1 MRWKCSDATT
11 TLHRIPGWAGCPV
24 ALCYDSEEDSVPRYL
39 AILETEVE
47 YGSGL
52 SDYKLCRHG
61 DGTRLEEIL
70 IYSKRWG

>member
-1 MRWKCSDATT
+1 
-11 TLHRIPGWAGCPV
+11 
-24 ALCYDSEEDSVPRYL
+24 VPRYL
-39 AILETEVE
+39 AILETEVV

-52 SDYKLCRHG
+52 ADYKLCRHG

>member
-1 MRWKCSDATT
+1 MEVFRCYNDTTSDSGV
-11 TLHRIPGWAGCPV
+11 GWVSGRPM
-24 ALCYDSEEDSVPRYL
+24 LRSEEDSVPRYL

-52 SDYKLCRHG
+52 ADYKLCRHG